1 MQYHPTIHQILLE
14 TKLFNRISNAKG
26 KIKIFRTETSICLT
40 EDFSHWNEVGYHRK

>member
-26 KIKIFRTETSICLT
+26 KIKIFAGWKRV
-40 EDFSHWNEVGYHRK
+40 FV